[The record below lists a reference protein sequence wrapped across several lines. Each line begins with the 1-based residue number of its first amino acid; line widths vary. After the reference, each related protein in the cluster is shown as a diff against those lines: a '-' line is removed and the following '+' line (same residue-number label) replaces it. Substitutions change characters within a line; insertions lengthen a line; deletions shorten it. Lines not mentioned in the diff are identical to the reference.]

1 MPVPVLVAVLVAV
14 LVLVLIVVVVVVVVV
29 VLVAALLGAL
39 LGAPLVLAARALVQ
53 REALRRRAVG
63 SWSRVAEFL
72 ARRAVRRRGVRW
84 RLGDV
89 RGRLVRLGSVQRACG
104 LPMRDFAGW

>member
-14 LVLVLIVVVVVVVVV
+14 LVLIVVVVV
-29 VLVAALLGAL
+29 VLVAAL

-72 ARRAVRRRGVRW
+72 ARRAVRRRGVRR
-84 RLGDV
+84 RLGGV

-104 LPMRDFAGW
+104 LPMRDFAGWSGRSVGPEIF